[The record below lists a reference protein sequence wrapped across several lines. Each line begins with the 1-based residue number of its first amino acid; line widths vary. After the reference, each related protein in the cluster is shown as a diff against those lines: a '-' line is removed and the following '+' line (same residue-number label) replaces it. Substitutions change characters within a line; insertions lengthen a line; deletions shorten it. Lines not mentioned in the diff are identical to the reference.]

1 MSKFLLNYTDTY
13 TDFYNKVIS
22 DFILYNCGV
31 EYCNPGWSYGPKRRE
46 YHFIHFVKE
55 GKGTLTIEGHTFH
68 IHKNQCFIVPAGEV
82 SLYAADKKDPW
93 KYSWIG
99 FLGIESSRYVQQL
112 ISNNNFVIDIKDAVL
127 YEQQIRKI
135 ISLKHDSL
143 SSALKM
149 TGITYEI
156 FGSLIDEVNDTEEVK
171 TTNSLATRA
180 KHYMD
185 LNYYDAIKIKDIAN
199 FLNVNVN
206 CLSSAFKEEFN
217 LSPKQYLMKLK
228 IRKAKK
234 LLSTTNNT
242 ITVVTNSVGFNDSLA
257 FSKVFKQYTQSSP
270 SSYRKQA
277 TETHLS
283 N

>member
-13 TDFYNKVIS
+13 TDFNNKVIS

-31 EYCNPGWSYGPKRRE
+31 EYCNSGWSYGPKRRE
-46 YHFIHFVKE
+46 YHFIHFIKE

-82 SLYAADKKDPW
+82 SLYSADKKEPW

-112 ISNNNFVIDIKDAVL
+112 ISNNNFVIDIKNATI

-143 SSALKM
+143 ASALKM
-149 TGITYEI
+149 TGITYQLFGALIEEI
-156 FGSLIDEVNDTEEVK
+156 NDSENVK
-171 TTNSLATRA
+171 STNSLATRA
-180 KHYMD
+180 KRYMD
-185 LNYYDAIKIKDIAN
+185 LNYYDAIKIKDIAD

-206 CLSSAFKEEFN
+206 YLSSAFKEEFN

-234 LLSTTNNT
+234 LLSTTNST
-242 ITVVTNSVGFNDSLA
+242 ITVVANSVGFNDSLA
-257 FSKVFKQYTQSSP
+257 FSKVFKQYTQFSP
-270 SSYRKQA
+270 SSYRKKMIDS
-277 TETHLS
+277 HIS
-283 N
+283 

>member
-13 TDFYNKVIS
+13 TDFNNKVIS

-31 EYCNPGWSYGPKRRE
+31 EYCNSGWSYGPKRRE

-82 SLYAADKKDPW
+82 SLYSADKKEPW
-93 KYSWIG
+93 KYSWVG

-112 ISNNNFVIDIKDAVL
+112 INNNNFVIDIKNATT

-143 SSALKM
+143 ASALKM
-149 TGITYEI
+149 TGITYQL
-156 FGSLIDEVNDTEEVK
+156 FGALIEEVNNSENVK
-171 TTNSLATRA
+171 STNSLATRA
-180 KHYMD
+180 KRYMD
-185 LNYYDAIKIKDIAN
+185 LNYYDAIKIKDIAD

-206 CLSSAFKEEFN
+206 YLSSAFKEEFN

-234 LLSTTNNT
+234 LLSTTNST
-242 ITVVTNSVGFNDSLA
+242 ITVVANSVGFNDSLA
-257 FSKVFKQYTQSSP
+257 FSKVFKQYTQFSP
-270 SSYRKQA
+270 SSYRKKMIDSH
-277 TETHLS
+277 TS
-283 N
+283 